1 MVQLTE
7 HHGLLLWKNNMD
19 NITITEKA
27 KERLVSLM
35 QDDKTNLELSVLGGG
50 CSGMSYSLKYTD
62 RKPTNNDKIYYFGEY
77 PSILKMIVPFASY
90 VYLIGTEVDFSDD
103 LLNGGFRFN
112 NPQSNRECGCGI
124 SFSV

>member
-1 MVQLTE
+1 M
-7 HHGLLLWKNNMD
+7 N

-27 KERLVSLM
+27 KERLASLM
-35 QDDKTNLELSVLGGG
+35 QEDKPNLELSVLGGG

-62 RKPTNNDKIYYFGEY
+62 RKPTNDDKIYYFDK
-77 PSILKMIVPFASY
+77 LKMIVPFASY
-90 VYLIGTEVDFSDD
+90 VYLIGTEVDFSND
-103 LLNGGFRFN
+103 LLNGGFKFN

>member
-62 RKPTNNDKIYYFGEY
+62 REPTNNDKIYYFGEY